1 MVKTTLLGKQKCISL
16 VEDFLNAFV
25 YCTKQPQAPSLS
37 DLNNFLADHFQI
49 KSNGI
54 IKAKNINEYLSVVD
68 GFRKK
73 CFNVT
78 FPGLEGD
85 PLFSDDRLA
94 IQYNPTF
101 NDKNGN
107 ITQCHIMAIVTFKDE
122 KIALWEEVVCE
133 QGLVPWDRELMPTE
147 EL

>member
-1 MVKTTLLGKQKCISL
+1 M
-16 VEDFLNAFV
+16 
-25 YCTKQPQAPSLS
+25 
-37 DLNNFLADHFQI
+37 FQCYI
-49 KSNGI
+49 P
-54 IKAKNINEYLSVVD
+54 
-68 GFRKK
+68 R
-73 CFNVT
+73 
-78 FPGLEGD
+78 LEGD